1 MIPVSDRDSRV
12 GRHRHGG
19 CDPRHDLKGNPC
31 LLEDFQLLSA
41 SSEHERITALQ
52 AQHPLSL
59 LCLPNKDMVDLFLG
73 NRVVPRMLSHIDGLF
88 FRRNA
93 T

>member
-31 LLEDFQLLSA
+31 LLEDFQFLSA

-59 LCLPNKDMVDLFLG
+59 LSLPNKDMVDLFLG

-93 T
+93 A

>member
-19 CDPRHDLKGNPC
+19 CDPRHDLKGKPC

-59 LCLPNKDMVDLFLG
+59 LSLPHKDPVDLLL
-73 NRVVPRMLSHIDGLF
+73 RDRMISGMLAHIDRLF
-88 FRRNA
+88 LRRDTA
-93 T
+93 